1 MTPKDKILDFA
12 KRMPDNVTLAE
23 LLYKLELFC
32 GVEKSLDQIRRG
44 KYIEHDELFDRLLK
58 EDEENKNNLVSRN
71 GKKSPVHKSL
81 HRQRRS
87 KKSREL
93 HQTTKKVG

>member
-1 MTPKDKILDFA
+1 MRSRTAFGRNDTMTPKDKILAFA

-32 GVEKSLDQIRRG
+32 GVEKSLGQIRRG

-58 EDEENKNNLVSRN
+58 EDEENENSLVSR
-71 GKKSPVHKSL
+71 
-81 HRQRRS
+81 

-93 HQTTKKVG
+93 HQTTKKVS